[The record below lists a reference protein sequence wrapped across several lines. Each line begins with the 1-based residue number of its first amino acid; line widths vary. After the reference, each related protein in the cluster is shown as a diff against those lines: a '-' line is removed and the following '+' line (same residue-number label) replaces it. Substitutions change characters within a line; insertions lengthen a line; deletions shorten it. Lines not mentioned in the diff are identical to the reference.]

1 MVWSHVLV
9 WVLEAA
15 HLLGFSHTT
24 ICRVYRE
31 WAENQTVTQT
41 ATHYS
46 QGTILMSY
54 SSSSRALCAALLQD
68 AEVHVDPA
76 TLDSRSLGKYYLVWV
91 LIPAVT
97 ERWLDQ
103 NLVWTWKQIF
113 ILSHTAL
120 AVRLLTIKNSSS
132 SWRKR
137 LNSSTSKMYLIRWM
151 VNVTFNSNGLQAS
164 SFTFLMFD
172 VMWT

>member
-1 MVWSHVLV
+1 MGWKPDSNSNSHSL
-9 WVLEAA
+9 
-15 HLLGFSHTT
+15 FPRYHTDELQQQQQSSL
-24 ICRVYRE
+24 CGSPAGC
-31 WAENQTVTQT
+31 W
-41 ATHYS
+41 
-46 QGTILMSY
+46 GT
-54 SSSSRALCAALLQD
+54 
-68 AEVHVDPA
+68 VHVDPA